1 MKQLIFLIALIIGSS
16 FAKAQMVVNDPVATK
31 IATTGWT
38 KSLAEA
44 TAQSKT
50 LIETKKLLEQSVD
63 IYNKVSSTL
72 QNIQAVHN
80 IIDRQV
86 KMISLLSQQL
96 SRNDISDIKSYKRYI
111 SILQNVVIEAQSTIS
126 MLNSFL
132 SPNLS
137 MSPGDR
143 LKLILELD
151 QQSREQLG
159 KIQTKIRMY
168 NRLNTACSL
177 LRPTQRG
184 RSK

>member
-1 MKQLIFLIALIIGSS
+1 MKRLIFLIALLVFGISS
-16 FAKAQMVVNDPVATK
+16 AYAQMVVNDPVATK

-50 LIETKKLLEQSVD
+50 LIETKKLLQQSVD

-72 QNIQAVHN
+72 QNIQAVRN

-86 KMISLLSQQL
+86 KMIGLLNQQL
-96 SRNDISDIKSYKRYI
+96 SRNDIADIKSYKRYI
-111 SILQNVVIEAQSTIS
+111 SILQNVIIEAQSTIT

-132 SPNLS
+132 SPDLS

-143 LKLILELD
+143 LKLILDLD
-151 QQSREQLG
+151 QQSREQMG
-159 KIQTKIRMY
+159 KIKTKIRMY
-168 NRLNTACSL
+168 DRLNTACGI
-177 LRPTQRG
+177 LRYSRG
-184 RSK
+184 K